1 MPPTPEEYERTALV
15 VSHGAYMKALLH
27 VLTHPSFGFAF
38 DVKEGVDVREQCWN
52 TSIMRVRVR
61 VQDTA
66 GETAENGQRGEAR
79 WKGKVLSWG
88 DVRHLEQEGEWEDV
102 GVADDV

>member
-1 MPPTPEEYERTALV
+1 
-15 VSHGAYMKALLH
+15 MKALLH
-27 VLTHPSFGFAF
+27 VLVMPSFGFGF
-38 DVKEGVDVREQCWN
+38 DVKEGVDVRDQCWN

-61 VQDTA
+61 VQED
-66 GETAENGQRGEAR
+66 GRGGAR

-88 DVRHLEQEGEWEDV
+88 DVRHLEAEGEWEDV